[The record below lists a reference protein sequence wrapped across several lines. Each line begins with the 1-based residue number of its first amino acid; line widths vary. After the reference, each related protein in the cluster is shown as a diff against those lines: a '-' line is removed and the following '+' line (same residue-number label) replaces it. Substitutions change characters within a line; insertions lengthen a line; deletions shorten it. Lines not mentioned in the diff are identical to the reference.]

1 MMYYCA
7 RTFKENLNKTNKD
20 IISKEPKLSKL
31 TLIFEEEKKYL
42 KNIKMKFQIN
52 IYKTWKM
59 KNQY

>member
-42 KNIKMKFQIN
+42 KNIKMK
-52 IYKTWKM
+52 YLT
-59 KNQY
+59 

>member
-20 IISKEPKLSKL
+20 IISKEPKLNKL
-31 TLIFEEEKKYL
+31 TLIVEEKKYL